1 MTYSIEDL
9 KGQVSQSGGIA
20 SGNMYKV
27 ILPVLPN
34 HSSQTKTLDLLCTA
48 TSIPGRQIMSMD
60 YQMGTTMRKIAN
72 GYATTD
78 LQLTFIVT
86 NDHAARAYFEA
97 WQNLAHDPN
106 TKEVGYYKDY
116 TFPVKIHHLQKGAAF
131 PILKKQLGFTKKIP
145 SFIKNRLPKIGPL
158 DLAQGE
164 VDLNATFN
172 DKPVFSVE
180 LNECYPT
187 TLTEIALSNASE
199 GLVEF
204 SVQLSYKD
212 WTSGREKPDSNLA
225 GSVTGAGID
234 MIRSLFG

>member
-9 KGQVSQSGGIA
+9 KGQVSRSGGIA
-20 SGNMYKV
+20 AGNMYRV

-34 HSSQTKTLDLLCTA
+34 YPAQTKSLDLLCTA
-48 TSIPGRQIMSMD
+48 ASIPGRQIMSMD

-78 LQLTFIVT
+78 MQLTFIAT
-86 NDHAARAYFEA
+86 NDHVARAYFEA

-106 TKEVGYYKDY
+106 TLTVGYYKDY
-116 TFPVKIHHLQKGAAF
+116 TFPVKIEHLQKGAAF

-145 SFIKNRLPKIGPL
+145 SFIKNRLPKIGPF
-158 DLAQGE
+158 DLAQDE
-164 VDLNATFN
+164 VDLNATFG
-172 DKPVFSVE
+172 DKPVYTVV
-180 LNECYPT
+180 LNECFPT
-187 TLTEIALSNASE
+187 TINEIALSNGAE

-212 WTSGREKPDSNLA
+212 WTSGRFKPDSNLGA
-225 GSVTGAGID
+225 SVVGAGID